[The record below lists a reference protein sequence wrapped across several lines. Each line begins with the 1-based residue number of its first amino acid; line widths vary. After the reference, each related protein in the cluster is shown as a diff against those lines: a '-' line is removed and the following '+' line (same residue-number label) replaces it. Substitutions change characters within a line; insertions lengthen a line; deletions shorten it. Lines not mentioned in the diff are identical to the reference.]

1 MSEPNP
7 PSRVFQVIELGV
19 VAAVCASVVALA
31 YLAVR
36 SVPVT
41 LSRFSGVAG
50 IVWGVM
56 FVVGV
61 GVPWALSRR

>member
-7 PSRVFQVIELGV
+7 PSRSFQLLELGV
-19 VAAVCASVVALA
+19 IAAVCASVVALA

>member
-1 MSEPNP
+1 MNEPNTP
-7 PSRVFQVIELGV
+7 PRAFLVLQLAVLT
-19 VAAVCASVVALA
+19 AVCASVVAFA
-31 YLAVR
+31 FLAVR

-56 FVVGV
+56 FIVGV
-61 GVPWALSRR
+61 GVPLALSRR